1 MFLFVFLLRIILY
14 FYHYYFDPLNLA
26 VMEIFYADDDPVD
39 IVFFTRAL
47 KRIDPSVTCVTA
59 TDGVEALDK
68 LFNQPKKPD
77 AIFIDLY
84 MPKLDGIECVIAI
97 KRNKELKRIPIII
110 ISNAINKKEIDQFNR
125 LGVYYFLSK
134 STFEDLEASLKNILD
149 SLKGN

>member
-1 MFLFVFLLRIILY
+1 MYGKPR
-14 FYHYYFDPLNLA
+14 PTRSP
-26 VMEIFYADDDPVD
+26 MEIFYADDDPVD

-47 KRIDPSVTCVTA
+47 RRIDPTIKCITA

-68 LFNQPKKPD
+68 LFSQTQKPA

-84 MPKLDGIECVIAI
+84 MPKLDCIECVIAI
-97 KRNKELKRIPIII
+97 KRNKDLKRIPIII

-134 STFEDLEASLKNILD
+134 STFEDLEASLRNILH
-149 SLKGN
+149 SIHPG

>member
-1 MFLFVFLLRIILY
+1 
-14 FYHYYFDPLNLA
+14 
-26 VMEIFYADDDPVD
+26 MEIFYADDDPVD

-47 KRIDPSVTCVTA
+47 RRIDPTIKCITA

-68 LFNQPKKPD
+68 LFSQSNKPD

-97 KRNKELKRIPIII
+97 KRNKDLKRIPIII

-134 STFEDLEASLKNILD
+134 STFEDLEASLKNILN
-149 SLKGN
+149 SLHGK

>member
-1 MFLFVFLLRIILY
+1 M
-14 FYHYYFDPLNLA
+14 D
-26 VMEIFYADDDPVD
+26 IFYADDDPVD
-39 IVFFTRAL
+39 IIFFTRAL
-47 KRIDPSVTCVTA
+47 KRIDPTIKCVTA

-68 LFNQPKKPD
+68 LFTQAAKPD

-97 KRNKELKRIPIII
+97 KRNKDLKRIPIII

-134 STFEDLEASLKNILD
+134 STFEDLEASLKNILN
-149 SLKGN
+149 SLQGK

>member
-1 MFLFVFLLRIILY
+1 
-14 FYHYYFDPLNLA
+14 
-26 VMEIFYADDDPVD
+26 MEIFYADDDPVD

-47 KRIDPSVTCVTA
+47 KRIDPTIVCVTA

-68 LFNQPKKPD
+68 LFTQTHIPD

-97 KRNKELKRIPIII
+97 KRNKDLKRVPIII
-110 ISNAINKKEIDQFNR
+110 ISNAINKKEVDQFNR

-134 STFEDLEASLKNILD
+134 STFEDLEMSLKNILN
-149 SLKGN
+149 SLQGT

>member
-1 MFLFVFLLRIILY
+1 MYGRT
-14 FYHYYFDPLNLA
+14 DTDKEP
-26 VMEIFYADDDPVD
+26 MEIFYADDDPVD

-47 KRIDPSVTCVTA
+47 RRIDPAIKCVTA

-68 LFNQPKKPD
+68 LFSQTEKPA

-97 KRNKELKRIPIII
+97 KRNKDLKRIPIII

-134 STFEDLEASLKNILD
+134 STFEDLEASLRNIIH
-149 SLKGN
+149 SIHPV

>member
-1 MFLFVFLLRIILY
+1 
-14 FYHYYFDPLNLA
+14 
-26 VMEIFYADDDPVD
+26 MEIFYADDDPVD

-47 KRIDPSVTCVTA
+47 KRIDPDIKCITA

-68 LFNQPKKPD
+68 LFSQKQKPA

-84 MPKLDGIECVIAI
+84 MPKLDEIECVISI
-97 KRNKELKRIPIII
+97 KRNKDLKRIPIII

-134 STFEDLEASLKNILD
+134 STFEDLEASLRNILH
-149 SLKGN
+149 SIHPM

>member
-1 MFLFVFLLRIILY
+1 MQ
-14 FYHYYFDPLNLA
+14 
-26 VMEIFYADDDPVD
+26 IFYADDDPVD

-47 KRIDPSVTCVTA
+47 KRIDPTIKCNTA

-68 LFNQPKKPD
+68 LFSQTEKPD

-97 KRNKELKRIPIII
+97 KRNKDLKRIPIII

-125 LGVYYFLSK
+125 LGVYFFLSK
-134 STFEDLEASLKNILD
+134 STFEDLEASLKNILN
-149 SLKGN
+149 SLHGN

>member
-1 MFLFVFLLRIILY
+1 
-14 FYHYYFDPLNLA
+14 
-26 VMEIFYADDDPVD
+26 MEIFYADDDPVD
-39 IVFFTRAL
+39 IVFFARAL
-47 KRIDPSVTCVTA
+47 KRIDPTIKCITA

-68 LFNQPKKPD
+68 LFTQSQKPD

-97 KRNKELKRIPIII
+97 KRNKDLKRIPIII

-134 STFEDLEASLKNILD
+134 STFEDLEASLKNIIT
-149 SLKGN
+149 SLQGRY

>member
-1 MFLFVFLLRIILY
+1 
-14 FYHYYFDPLNLA
+14 
-26 VMEIFYADDDPVD
+26 MEIFYADDDPVD
-39 IVFFTRAL
+39 IVFFTRAI
-47 KRIDPSVTCVTA
+47 KRIDPAIVCTTA

-68 LFNQPKKPD
+68 LFSQEGRPN

-149 SLKGN
+149 SIRGHHGGFPG

>member
-1 MFLFVFLLRIILY
+1 
-14 FYHYYFDPLNLA
+14 
-26 VMEIFYADDDPVD
+26 MEIFYADDDPVD

-47 KRIDPSVTCVTA
+47 RRIDPTISCITA

-68 LFNQPKKPD
+68 LFSHPTKPD

-97 KRNKELKRIPIII
+97 KRNKDLKRIPIII
-110 ISNAINKKEIDQFNR
+110 ISNAINKKEVDQFNR

-149 SLKGN
+149 ALKR

>member
-1 MFLFVFLLRIILY
+1 MG
-14 FYHYYFDPLNLA
+14 
-26 VMEIFYADDDPVD
+26 MEIFYADDDPVD

-47 KRIDPSVTCVTA
+47 KRIDTSITCSTA
-59 TDGVEALDK
+59 VDGVEALDK
-68 LFNQPKKPD
+68 LFNQTTRPD

-134 STFEDLEASLKNILD
+134 STFEDLEASLKNIIN
-149 SLKGN
+149 SLKGQ

>member
-1 MFLFVFLLRIILY
+1 
-14 FYHYYFDPLNLA
+14 
-26 VMEIFYADDDPVD
+26 MEIFYADDDPVD

-47 KRIDPSVTCVTA
+47 RRIDPTIKCITA

-68 LFNQPKKPD
+68 LFSQTQKPA

-97 KRNKELKRIPIII
+97 KRNKDLKRIPIII

-134 STFEDLEASLKNILD
+134 STFEDLEVSLRNILH
-149 SLKGN
+149 SIHPQ